1 MRMTRSCEEVHPKMR
16 WILLGLIATVLVL
29 PLATAVPVQAQ
40 AKRTIK
46 IVATSFKFEPSIIT
60 VRQGET
66 IVLELVNGDAVADG
80 RNHSINSELLA
91 KVTVTTRGE
100 LAAEGTAAGRRFF
113 AFAPGKTIEV
123 EFVASERGTFGFIC
137 GISDHA
143 ARGQAGAINVLL
155 PASP

>member
-1 MRMTRSCEEVHPKMR
+1 MR
-16 WILLGLIATVLVL
+16 WMLLGLIAAVMMLA
-29 PLATAVPVQAQ
+29 LATAVPVQAQ

-46 IVATSFKFEPSIIT
+46 IVATSYKFEPNIIN

-66 IVLELVNGDAVADG
+66 VVLELVNGDPVEGG

-91 KVTVTTRGE
+91 KVTVTARGD
-100 LAAEGTAAGRRFF
+100 LAAQGTAAGRRFF
-113 AFAPGKTIEV
+113 AVAPGKTIEV

-137 GISDHA
+137 GVSDHA
-143 ARGQAGAINVLL
+143 ARGLAGAINVLL